1 MQRLIFQSG
10 IFSARPLTARGGANL
25 LLGLL
30 ARRHTL
36 DLCRHDR
43 DRGRIG
49 VDLSGEVEKCRET
62 AIKMERLRVLPPLG

>member
-1 MQRLIFQSG
+1 M
-10 IFSARPLTARGGANL
+10 

-36 DLCRHDR
+36 DLRRHDR

-49 VDLSGEVEKCRET
+49 ADLSGEVEKCRET

>member
-1 MQRLIFQSG
+1 M
-10 IFSARPLTARGGANL
+10 

-62 AIKMERLRVLPPLG
+62 AIKMERLRVLRKRWGNFG